1 MFFGMMGAMAL
12 SFNACSSDDALVD
25 NPNYDK
31 ETSSVTA
38 SFIFNVASNSDK
50 ATRQG
55 KTSVQGEGE
64 NFRGLND
71 AVLLAYRTG
80 GKYFANAAAAA
91 ADAVHRYDFPT
102 LLAADA
108 VNNDGNRSN
117 RILEL
122 SIPTETDAMMF
133 YGKAPK
139 GSLSDV
145 EGGKVVYKTEG
156 MKADQFSFES
166 VARVDGNKDKFLQT
180 CDYIAFAL
188 TRIAGASAD
197 YTVEATTYPSWTG
210 DATISTTWKELG
222 RLYTVNNDTD
232 PGNNERTLTA
242 LEDILGQ
249 MYTKFTSLNPGEYR
263 AGSGSAV
270 FYMVKDIYDALDAIK
285 TATPTSPY
293 EKLASDLANVISNR
307 ISRYFTHDGSITG
320 FQSLNTVKN
329 DVVPAV
335 LSADD
340 WTNKFG
346 LVVTGDLADFPVTTF
361 MLPRGATVLTID
373 ADGKFSYDFT
383 KRVTDNTIAIVPESY
398 KFPVELMYRCNSWLR
413 TSNTEKK
420 TSDYPDGVGHW
431 DTQADWTAKGDW
443 SEAKSTVTSSTRAA
457 ALGQNINYGVAMLES
472 KVSVKEGV
480 TQYQDN
486 RKKFFP
492 LEENATIDVDK
503 LDITLTGILIGGQ
516 PEKVNWEFLPAENT
530 FRQVIFDSAINGTS
544 GIAVPKVAGN
554 STSPNYTMVFD
565 NYNTSGT
572 QTDEVRVALEFK
584 NNGDDFWGRDNIV
597 RRDGTFY
604 LIGKLKLGTN
614 TITDTNWDTYYQ
626 VPPLDANGN
635 SQKITRIFVQD
646 YVTTANFV
654 LNANSLQGAYVTV
667 PDLRSAQLS
676 FGLSVDI
683 DWRPGL
689 SFTSELGGDN

>member
-80 GKYFANAAAAA
+80 GKYFADAAAAA

-108 VNNDGNRSN
+108 VNNDGDRSN

-145 EGGKVVYKTEG
+145 EGGKVVYNTEG
-156 MKADQFSFES
+156 MKANQFSFES

-188 TRIAGASAD
+188 TRIAGASAN
-197 YTVEATTYPSWTG
+197 YTVNTTTYPSWTG

-222 RLYTVNNDTD
+222 RLYTVNNDGDDT
-232 PGNNERTLTA
+232 NNGRTLTA

-249 MYTKFTSLNPGEYR
+249 MYAKFTSLNTGEYR

-270 FYMVKDIYDALDAIK
+270 FYMVKDIYDAIDAVK
-285 TATPTSPY
+285 TATATSPY
-293 EKLASDLANVISNR
+293 ERLAIELSTAISNR
-307 ISRYFTHDGSITG
+307 ISRYFTHDGTLTG
-320 FQSLNTVKN
+320 FTSPENVKD

-335 LSADD
+335 LSEEEWNNRFKNVAAD
-340 WTNKFG
+340 
-346 LVVTGDLADFPVTTF
+346 DLADFPVTTF
-361 MLPRGATVLTID
+361 MLPRGATVLTIN
-373 ADGKFSYDFT
+373 DGTFAYDFT
-383 KRVTDNTIAIVPESY
+383 KRVTDKAISIVPESY

-431 DTQADWTAKGDW
+431 DTQADWTDDW
-443 SEAKSTVTSSTRAA
+443 SAAKSTVTSSTRAA
-457 ALGQNINYGVAMLES
+457 ALGQNINYGVAMLDS
-472 KVSVKEGV
+472 KVSVKDDV

-486 RKKFFP
+486 RKHFFP
-492 LEENATIDVDK
+492 LEENATIDVNK

-516 PEKVNWEFLPAENT
+516 PEKVNWEFLPAAGTT
-530 FRQVIFDSAINGTS
+530 FTQVIFDSAINGTS
-544 GIAVPKVAGN
+544 GIAAPKAAGA
-554 STSPNYTMVFD
+554 STASNYTMVFD
-565 NYNTSGT
+565 NYNSSGT
-572 QTDEVRVALEFK
+572 QDDEVRVALEFK

-597 RRDGTFY
+597 RKDGTFY
-604 LIGKLKLGTN
+604 LIGKLNLGSN
-614 TITDTNWDTYYQ
+614 TISNWDTYYQ
-626 VPPLDANGN
+626 VPPLDASGN

-654 LNANSLQGAYVTV
+654 LNTTSLQGAYVTV